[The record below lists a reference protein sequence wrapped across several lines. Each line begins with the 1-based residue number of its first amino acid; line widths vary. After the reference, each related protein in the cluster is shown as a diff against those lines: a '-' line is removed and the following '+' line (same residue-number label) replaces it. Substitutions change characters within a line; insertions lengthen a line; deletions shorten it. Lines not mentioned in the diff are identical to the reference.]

1 MSIASASSSS
11 ATLSDGKIARIQAS
25 ARAEA
30 QRQLT
35 PVEQKISQQFALGDH
50 LKSIGVAAKAMGV
63 AVSFRLAGPETLKRL
78 ANGAPA
84 KGHDILEKSIKP
96 GKLEEVYGAAN
107 AAMRLKQMKDNDIDG
122 FVGHWSN
129 NALLGLYVT
138 PDVAKNPNLA
148 PLLKK
153 TPDGKLYYPVDHD
166 NLATSLK
173 PLREHEPDW
182 EKKIYTGDYDM
193 HDMINLQGNRSP
205 ILADS
210 DDELRTRQAINTA
223 VAATDPKR
231 PLDAPEMAVVQ
242 HGPQYNYVAHM
253 RAVENAEPDDKIAKP
268 SLPVAMCNRGEWS
281 IISTEKELTAFYKR
295 VGVNIKDDWDAG
307 DTGSR
312 RPSLAG
318 SDSERP
324 SPSASRRGSMQTD
337 GRRASLPL
345 NLLAR
350 HNPAHAQT
358 PVSVPPVP
366 VSVPTPAIEF
376 SDPFASSSNPPPGQR
391 RWMPGDP
398 PLDSSLPAQSAPPR
412 RRSAVQFADPF
423 ASTSFV
429 PSSLSQIAATHEDES
444 PHNSDQAP
452 A

>member
-1 MSIASASSSS
+1 MSIASAASSS
-11 ATLSDGKIARIQAS
+11 ATLSDGKIARIEAS

-30 QRQLT
+30 QRKLT
-35 PVEQKISQQFALGDH
+35 PVEQKISTEFVLGDH
-50 LKSIGVAAKAMGV
+50 LKSIGAAAKAMGV

-96 GKLEEVYGAAN
+96 SKLEEVYGAAN
-107 AAMRLKQMKDNDIDG
+107 APTRLKQMQDNDIDG
-122 FVGHWSN
+122 FVGHWGDN
-129 NALLGLYVT
+129 GLLGLYMT
-138 PDVAKNPNLA
+138 PDAAKNPNLA
-148 PLLKK
+148 PFLEK
-153 TPDGKLYYPVDHD
+153 TPDGKLYYPVDHN
-166 NLATSLK
+166 NLAESLK
-173 PLREHEPDW
+173 PLRQHEPDW
-182 EKKIYTGDYDM
+182 EKKTYTGDYDL

-205 ILADS
+205 ILAGS

-223 VAATDPKR
+223 VAATDPNR
-231 PLDAPEMAVVQ
+231 PLDTPEMAVVQ
-242 HGPQYNYVAHM
+242 HGPQYNYVAYM
-253 RAVENAEPDDKIAKP
+253 KAIENKKPDDKISKP

-318 SDSERP
+318 SSSDQSPVGSRRP
-324 SPSASRRGSMQTD
+324 SMQAD

-345 NLLAR
+345 NRLAR
-350 HNPAHAQT
+350 PNPAHAQT
-358 PVSVPPVP
+358 PVSVPTPIP
-366 VSVPTPAIEF
+366 VSASEPPVEF
-376 SDPFASSSNPPPGQR
+376 SNPFDGSSNAPQAQH
-391 RWMPGDP
+391 RWMPGDAFGP
-398 PLDSSLPAQSAPPR
+398 NAPAQSAPPR
-412 RRSAVQFADPF
+412 RGSAQVDPF
-423 ASTSFV
+423 ASFV
-429 PSSLSQIAATHEDES
+429 PSSLSQIAATREEES